1 MLAKPTLGFAVV
13 DTSWHLVSHLFADK
27 VGGKLAWLAL
37 RYLPSPNQLK
47 CLICSNP
54 MCFLLQIYSPLS
66 GNSDC
71 FHRMLFLFICRNG
84 ECHNQPDYAAFC
96 VFRSQLSRQ
105 NSYYSFEPP
114 KNEFPNRETLN
125 SMIKADCF
133 PWAGKYSSICP
144 ICGCKADKTCSKRK
158 MAFYY
163 SKVHQNLDWK
173 RHKLECGLEYQR
185 TMLLF
190 KKNSFLLHEYRLR
203 SKSERKNFASGN
215 DNPPEKEEESDTEA
229 LESKHS
235 NDTEVTDLESIAK
248 KVSKEEA
255 RFRMFKEAMKSAP
268 DQVIRFQRDGK
279 PIWLSD
285 NPVEVKNCEVC
296 GAERV
301 FEFQVTP
308 QLLCHLKLD
317 TIGELN
323 PDFGS
328 LYIFTCS
335 NSCELPR

>member
-1 MLAKPTLGFAVV
+1 MFVCLLS
-13 DTSWHLVSHLFADK
+13 TSFS
-27 VGGKLAWLAL
+27 
-37 RYLPSPNQLK
+37 
-47 CLICSNP
+47 
-54 MCFLLQIYSPLS
+54 
-66 GNSDC
+66 
-71 FHRMLFLFICRNG
+71 
-84 ECHNQPDYAAFC
+84 
-96 VFRSQLSRQ
+96 
-105 NSYYSFEPP
+105 
-114 KNEFPNRETLN
+114 
-125 SMIKADCF
+125 
-133 PWAGKYSSICP
+133 
-144 ICGCKADKTCSKRK
+144 
-158 MAFYY
+158 
-163 SKVHQNLDWK
+163 
-173 RHKLECGLEYQR
+173 
-185 TMLLF
+185 
-190 KKNSFLLHEYRLR
+190 
-203 SKSERKNFASGN
+203 
-215 DNPPEKEEESDTEA
+215 
-229 LESKHS
+229 
-235 NDTEVTDLESIAK
+235 DTEVTDLESIAK